1 MFSRRQ
7 LLVRSAQ
14 VAAVA
19 VVSPT
24 VLRTGSARAA
34 GTPINIGI
42 GGFTFAYLPLLTAK
56 AAGFLEAQG
65 VDATLINANGGTN
78 ALAATLGGSVD
89 VCGLVMSDIILAAA
103 KGQKIQAFAPL
114 MSQYASDAVISVAAA
129 KKAGI
134 TPGMPLKEKMARL
147 KGMALAIS
155 GRGSGTDK
163 LWRYLV
169 ALGGLDPDKDVTLT
183 VVKLDQMYPA
193 LKSGQIDGFNT
204 TAPANNR
211 AVDDGIAVWV
221 ARPSQGEV
229 PGLNDFLYTV
239 LGAKPDVLAAK
250 GDVIGRLVAGLTR
263 GAELVRSNP
272 SEAGKLLH
280 GAFFP
285 QTDAALVAATVAD
298 QKATVAVPPTLTEAQ
313 FVQNREF
320 MLRFGDAVK
329 EVTFGDVM
337 QPRWMKS

>member
-14 VAAVA
+14 VAAAA
-19 VVSPT
+19 VVSPA
-24 VLRTGSARAA
+24 VLRSGSARAA
-34 GTPINIGI
+34 GTPISIGI

-65 VDATLINANGGTN
+65 LDATLINANGGTN

-239 LGAKPDVLAAK
+239 LAAKPDVLAAK
-250 GDVIGRLVAGLTR
+250 GDVIGRLVAGLTK

-272 SEAGKLLH
+272 AEAGKLLH
-280 GAFFP
+280 GAFFA

-313 FVQNREF
+313 FVQNRDF

-329 EVTFGDVM
+329 EVTFADVM